1 MYETVEKIINDW
13 DPIELFPLAPKDEYS
28 QEINKIISIVIENP
42 KIDVNVLAKRIRKIF
57 IDSFGEKLIFK
68 KNEDEIAKNII
79 SIIYSCY

>member
-68 KNEDEIAKNII
+68 KNEGEIAKNII
-79 SIIYSCY
+79 SIIY